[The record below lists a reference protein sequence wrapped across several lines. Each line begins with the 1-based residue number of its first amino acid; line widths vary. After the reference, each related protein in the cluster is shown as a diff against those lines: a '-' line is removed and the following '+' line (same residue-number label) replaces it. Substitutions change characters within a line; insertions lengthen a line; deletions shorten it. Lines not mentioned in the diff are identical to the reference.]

1 MRSGAAAAL
10 RLVLALSMCIG
21 GVHVSPPVA
30 HGGVSSAHGAY
41 AARDTEH
48 ATRASAQW
56 RRAPDVHDT
65 REDRDNGRDIRED
78 RVRHR
83 ADEDARG
90 IREEGHHAR
99 HLHHTRTGASTMG
112 ETRQGLLRRPS
123 EDMRD
128 GMRDG
133 MRYLYATR
141 PSASR
146 RRDERERERVCVR
159 ERDDARATGHRRPNA
174 ESHEARASAPKNA
187 CGVQVHAT
195 QGRFVKRRQRR
206 GENVGRGR
214 GEGYGGRGR
223 RASVGLDEFRSVQE
237 HIIRKEEQTAT
248 RRAERWG
255 DILASRA
262 GAYIIFTKLYINL
275 RMNSLFVLVMYIKI
289 YTCAEQRGV
298 LGLGFRDQ

>member
-1 MRSGAAAAL
+1 MRCGAAAAL

-48 ATRASAQW
+48 ATRAAAQR
-56 RRAPDVHDT
+56 RRARDLHDT
-65 REDRDNGRDIRED
+65 REDRDTGRDIRED
-78 RVRHR
+78 RVHRH
-83 ADEDARG
+83 ADEYARG
-90 IREEGHHAR
+90 IRKEGHHAR
-99 HLHHTRTGASTMG
+99 HLPHTRTGASAMG

-133 MRYLYATR
+133 MHYFYATR
-141 PSASR
+141 ASASR
-146 RRDERERERVCVR
+146 RRDERERERESER
-159 ERDDARATGHRRPNA
+159 ERDDARETGHRRPNA

-214 GEGYGGRGR
+214 GEGYGGGGR
-223 RASVGLDEFRSVQE
+223 RASMGLDEFRSVQE
-237 HIIRKEEQTAT
+237 HIIRNEEQTAT

-255 DILASRA
+255 DILAARA
-262 GAYIIFTKLYINL
+262 GAYIIFTKLYNNL
-275 RMNSLFVLVMYIKI
+275 RIKSF
-289 YTCAEQRGV
+289 YQ
-298 LGLGFRDQ
+298 